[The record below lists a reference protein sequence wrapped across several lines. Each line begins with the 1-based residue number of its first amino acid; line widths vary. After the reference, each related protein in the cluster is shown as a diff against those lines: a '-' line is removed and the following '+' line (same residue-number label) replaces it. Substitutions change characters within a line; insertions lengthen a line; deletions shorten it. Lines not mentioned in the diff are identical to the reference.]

1 MGHYIAE
8 AVLLA
13 GLGVRAQ
20 GHGTLAGGYVLRETF
35 IEAGKAS
42 AKDPRAA
49 SRQPE

>member
-20 GHGTLAGGYVLRETF
+20 GTARW
-35 IEAGKAS
+35 
-42 AKDPRAA
+42 PAA
-49 SRQPE
+49 T